1 MPKPASTYDLGNLEG
16 LSEYDRFAATMYSER
31 RRHKRKKVILPVRLS
46 RGDVNGQAAGQF
58 LHTIDI
64 TETGARVNGLHT
76 VIEPGQLIT
85 LQRGQAKARFRVIWT
100 KQLSASELQAGI
112 ESAEPDKNIWGFDL
126 QDPEEAAGKD
136 HEFLMEVLYNKK

>member
-1 MPKPASTYDLGNLEG
+1 MFP
-16 LSEYDRFAATMYSER
+16 ER

-46 RGDVNGQAAGQF
+46 RGGANGQAAGQF

-64 TETGARVNGLHT
+64 TETGARVGGLHT

-136 HEFLMEVLYNKK
+136 HEFLMKVLYNKK

>member
-1 MPKPASTYDLGNLEG
+1 MFP
-16 LSEYDRFAATMYSER
+16 ER

-46 RGDVNGQAAGQF
+46 RGDADGQAAGQF

-64 TETGARVNGLHT
+64 TETGARVGGLHT

-100 KQLSASELQAGI
+100 KQLSPSELHAGI
-112 ESAEPDKNIWGFDL
+112 ESAELDKNIWGFDL
-126 QDPEEAAGKD
+126 QDPEETAGKD
-136 HEFLMEVLYNKK
+136 NEFLMQVLYNKK

>member
-1 MPKPASTYDLGNLEG
+1 MFP
-16 LSEYDRFAATMYSER
+16 ER

-46 RGDVNGQAAGQF
+46 RGDANGQAAGQF

-64 TETGARVNGLHT
+64 TETGARVGGLHT

-100 KQLSASELQAGI
+100 KQLSPSELHAGI
-112 ESAEPDKNIWGFDL
+112 ESAELDKNIWGFDL
-126 QDPEEAAGKD
+126 QDPEETAGKD
-136 HEFLMEVLYNKK
+136 NEFLMQVLYNNK

>member
-1 MPKPASTYDLGNLEG
+1 MFP
-16 LSEYDRFAATMYSER
+16 ER

-46 RGDVNGQAAGQF
+46 RGDANGQAAGQF

-64 TETGARVNGLHT
+64 TETGARVGGLHT

-100 KQLSASELQAGI
+100 KQLSPSELHAGI
-112 ESAEPDKNIWGFDL
+112 ESAELDKNIWGFDL
-126 QDPEEAAGKD
+126 QDPEKTAGKD
-136 HEFLMEVLYNKK
+136 NEFLMQVLYNKK

>member
-1 MPKPASTYDLGNLEG
+1 MFP
-16 LSEYDRFAATMYSER
+16 ER
-31 RRHKRKKVILPVRLS
+31 RQHKRKKVILPVRLS
-46 RGDVNGQAAGQF
+46 RGDANGQAAGQF

-64 TETGARVNGLHT
+64 TETGARVGGLHT

-100 KQLSASELQAGI
+100 KQLSPSELHAGI

-126 QDPEEAAGKD
+126 EQNEIPGAGKD
-136 HEFLMEVLYNKK
+136 REFLLKVLQSKK